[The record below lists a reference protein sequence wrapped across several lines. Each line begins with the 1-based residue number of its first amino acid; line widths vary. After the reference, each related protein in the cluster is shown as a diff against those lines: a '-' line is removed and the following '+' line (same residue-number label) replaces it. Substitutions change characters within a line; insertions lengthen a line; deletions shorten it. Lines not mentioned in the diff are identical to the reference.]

1 MQDEEPKSAF
11 ELAME
16 RLRRQDRSEGRS
28 ERALSDQQR
37 SQLAETRRF
46 YEAKLAELEIL
57 QQSSRR
63 KAKDEADLETTDKQ
77 YSEERERLVRE
88 RDAKLESIREQG

>member
-1 MQDEEPKSAF
+1 VQDEEPKSAF

-28 ERALSDQQR
+28 ERPLSDDQR

-63 KAKDEADLETTDKQ
+63 KAKDAADLEATDSQ
-77 YSEERERLVRE
+77 YQQERERLVRE
-88 RDAKLESIREQG
+88 RDTKLDSIRDQG